1 MYKIGDNIVY
11 GASGVMTIVDIREDS
26 VTGDPKNY
34 YILCEYGRANSS
46 LTFVPMDNE
55 KLTQAMH
62 PVLSREEALFAV
74 VRAGSLPDVDWVPD
88 GRARTEKYKSILR
101 NADRSEILAM
111 IRTIYNTGLSRAAI
125 GKKNFLADEN
135 VMNKAEGII
144 AQEFS
149 ISLGISELEVKEI
162 INQRIKGI

>member
-26 VTGDPKNY
+26 ISGDVKEY
-34 YILCEYGRANSS
+34 YILREYGKANSS

-55 KLTQAMH
+55 KLIQAMH
-62 PVLSREEALFAV
+62 PVLSRDEALLAV
-74 VRAGSLPDVDWVPD
+74 VRAASMPDIEWVAD
-88 GRARTEKYKSILR
+88 GRARTEKYKGILR

-111 IRTIYNTGLSRAAI
+111 IRTVYNTGLRRAAI

-135 VMNKAEGII
+135 IMNRAEAII
-144 AQEFS
+144 SLEFS

-162 INQRIKGI
+162 ISQRIKGI